1 MKRHKIAVDARMIH
15 NSGIGTVLR
24 NLLQRWLPLAG
35 DTHFYLLGDAG
46 LLNAYDWA
54 GAGNVSLVDCPV
66 PIYSVQEQLA
76 VPRCIPD
83 DAELLWVP
91 HYNIPVL
98 YKGRLLV
105 TVHDVFHL
113 DMPEFVPGLHRRLY
127 AKLMFRAVAE
137 KATHVVCV
145 SKFTRERFLHFEPG
159 FPAAALSV
167 IPNGVDDFWQQPGQK
182 TGRIYQRPYLLFV
195 GNVKPNKNLGRLLS
209 AFGIVQYELPHD
221 LVIVGRR
228 EGFITADGET
238 LRQAENLGSR
248 VHFTGFIEDDA
259 LRRYYRDAA
268 AFVFPSLYEG
278 FGLPPL
284 EALGAGCRRLVLS
297 DIPAMREIY
306 GGNGYYF
313 RPDDVQGL
321 AAQLK
326 ACLAGPGLAESVVRE
341 QLAHY
346 RWGAA
351 ATKFSQLAMALLP
364 D

>member
-1 MKRHKIAVDARMIH
+1 MKRHRIAVDARMVH

-24 NLLQRWLPLAG
+24 NLLQRWLLLAG
-35 DTHFYLLGDAG
+35 DTQFYLLGNPE
-46 LLNAYDWA
+46 LLGAYGWA
-54 GAGNVSLVDCPV
+54 GRENVSLVDCRV
-66 PIYSVQEQLA
+66 PIYSVQEQLV
-76 VPRCIPD
+76 VPRCVPT

-98 YKGRLLV
+98 YGGRLLV

-113 DMPEFVPGLHRRLY
+113 DRPEFVPGLHRRLY
-127 AKLMFRAVAE
+127 AKMMFRAVAE
-137 KATHVVCV
+137 RASHVVCV
-145 SKFTRERFLHFEPG
+145 SEFTRKRFLHFEPG
-159 FPAAALSV
+159 FPENETSV
-167 IPNGVDDFWQQPGQK
+167 IPNGVDDFWQQPGREN
-182 TGRIYQRPYLLFV
+182 GRIYQRPYLLFV

-209 AFGIVQYELPHD
+209 AFDMVRHELPHD

-238 LRQAENLGSR
+238 LRQAEALGSR
-248 VHFTGFIEDDA
+248 VHFTGFIADEA
-259 LRRYYRDAA
+259 LRRYYHDAA

-297 DIPAMREIY
+297 DIPALREVY
-306 GGNGYYF
+306 GGDAFYF

-326 ACLAGPGLAESVVRE
+326 ACLAAPALPEGRVRE
-341 QLAHY
+341 RLARY
-346 RWGAA
+346 GWAGAA
-351 ATKFSQLAMALLP
+351 VRFSQLAGALLL